1 MSRLLQDWQKVQNVT
16 ADYEYT
22 IPRRGQ
28 AYVQIVTGQAYVKNV
43 TADYEYTI
51 QGREQAYVEIVTGP
65 ANVQNITTDE
75 VGSIS
80 QQSFSC

>member
-1 MSRLLQDWQKVQNVT
+1 MLQLITDIRVSSKDEDKQMLQDKHMSKIVT
-16 ADYEYT
+16 ADYIYEYN
-22 IPRRGQ
+22 PRTRTSICPLVQIVTGL
-28 AYVQIVTGQAYVKNV
+28 AYVQIVTGL
-43 TADYEYTI
+43 
-51 QGREQAYVEIVTGP
+51 